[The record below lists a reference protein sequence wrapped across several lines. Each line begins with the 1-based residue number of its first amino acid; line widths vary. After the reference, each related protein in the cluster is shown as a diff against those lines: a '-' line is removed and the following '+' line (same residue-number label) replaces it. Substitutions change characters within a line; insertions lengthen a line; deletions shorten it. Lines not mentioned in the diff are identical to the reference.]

1 MSQRDA
7 IQAWGAGV
15 SPEIMMDLLTPH
27 LADITAD
34 GLSLTGDVTAEE
46 LGLTEADTQLEGA
59 LAVGLDLTQVERTI
73 CVTGVV
79 EGTAIRE
86 CVRCLAHFSEPLAF
100 ALRVVYEPEPK
111 AVSPA
116 AKRVDHRKKAVEPV
130 DVEPDETDD
139 EIYHYAGD
147 HLELAPML
155 REQVILSNP
164 MHPLCKV
171 DCAGL
176 CQHCGKNL
184 NEGRCA
190 CPDEAPTNPFQV
202 LKSLKTEQK

>member
-1 MSQRDA
+1 
-7 IQAWGAGV
+7 
-15 SPEIMMDLLTPH
+15 MDLLTPH

-34 GLSLTGDVTAEE
+34 GLSLTGEVTAEE

-59 LAVGLDLTQVERTI
+59 LAVGLDLTKVERTI

-86 CVRCLAHFSEPLAF
+86 CVRCLTKFSEPLAF

-111 AVSPA
+111 AVPPA
-116 AKRVDHRKKAVEPV
+116 AKRVDHRKKAVEPA

-139 EIYHYAGD
+139 EIYHYEGD
-147 HLELAPML
+147 HLELVPML
-155 REQVILSNP
+155 REQVILSDP
-164 MHPLCKV
+164 MHPLCK
-171 DCAGL
+171 DNCAGL
-176 CQHCGKNL
+176 CPHCGKNL

-190 CPDEAPTNPFQV
+190 CPEEAPTTPFQV
-202 LKSLKTEQK
+202 LRSLKTEQK

>member
-1 MSQRDA
+1 MSERDGL
-7 IQAWGAGV
+7 QAWGAGA

-46 LGLTEADTQLEGA
+46 LGLTDGDTQLEGA
-59 LAVGLDLTQVERTI
+59 LAIGLDLTKVERTV

-79 EGTAIRE
+79 EGTAVRE
-86 CVRCLAHFSEPLAF
+86 CVRCLTKFSEPLAF

-111 AVSPA
+111 PVPA
-116 AKRVDHRKKAVEPV
+116 SAKRVDHRKKAVEPEE
-130 DVEPDETDD
+130 VEADETDD
-139 EIYHYAGD
+139 EIYHYEGD

-155 REQVILSNP
+155 REQVILSDP
-164 MHPLCKV
+164 MHPLCKD

-176 CQHCGKNL
+176 CPHCGKNL

-190 CPDEAPTNPFQV
+190 CPDETPLNPFQV
-202 LKSLKTEQK
+202 LRSVKTEQK

>member
-1 MSQRDA
+1 MTRYRR
-7 IQAWGAGV
+7 GGRRVAGDHDGSAHTASV
-15 SPEIMMDLLTPH
+15 H
-27 LADITAD
+27 ITAD

-86 CVRCLAHFSEPLAF
+86 CVRCLTHFAEPLAF

-111 AVSPA
+111 AVPPA

-130 DVEPDETDD
+130 DVEPTRRMTRS
-139 EIYHYAGD
+139 IITGAIIWSS
-147 HLELAPML
+147 
-155 REQVILSNP
+155 R
-164 MHPLCKV
+164 
-171 DCAGL
+171 
-176 CQHCGKNL
+176 
-184 NEGRCA
+184 RC
-190 CPDEAPTNPFQV
+190 CEN
-202 LKSLKTEQK
+202 K

>member
-1 MSQRDA
+1 MSERDGMK
-7 IQAWGAGV
+7 AWGAGQ

-46 LGLTEADTQLEGA
+46 IGLTEADQQLDGT
-59 LAVGLDLTQVERTI
+59 LAVGLDLTKVERTI

-86 CVRCLAHFSEPLAF
+86 CVRCLTNFSEPLAF
-100 ALRVVYEPEPK
+100 ALHVVYEPEPK
-111 AVSPA
+111 AVPPA
-116 AKRVDHRKKAVEPV
+116 AKRVDHRKKAVEPE

-139 EIYHYAGD
+139 EIYHYEGD

-164 MHPLCKV
+164 MYPLCKN

-176 CQHCGKNL
+176 CPHCGKNL

-190 CPDEAPTNPFQV
+190 CTDEAPATPFQV
-202 LKSLKTEQK
+202 LRNLNTEQK

>member
-1 MSQRDA
+1 
-7 IQAWGAGV
+7 
-15 SPEIMMDLLTPH
+15 MDLLTPH

-34 GLSLTGDVTAEE
+34 GLSLTGEVTAEE
-46 LGLTEADTQLEGA
+46 LGLTEADTRLEGA
-59 LAVGLDLTQVERTI
+59 LAVGLDLTKVERTV

-86 CVRCLAHFSEPLAF
+86 CVRCLTKFSEPLAF

-111 AVSPA
+111 SVPPA

-130 DVEPDETDD
+130 VVEPDETDD
-139 EIYHYAGD
+139 EIYHYEGD
-147 HLELAPML
+147 HLELVPML
-155 REQVILSNP
+155 REQVILSDP
-164 MHPLCKV
+164 MHPLCQD

-176 CQHCGKNL
+176 CPHCGKNL

-190 CPDEAPTNPFQV
+190 CPEEAPTTPFQV
-202 LKSLKTEQK
+202 LRSLKTEQK

>member
-1 MSQRDA
+1 MK
-7 IQAWGAGV
+7 AWGAGA

-34 GLSLTGDVTAEE
+34 GLSLTGDVTAEQLE
-46 LGLTEADTQLEGA
+46 LVDEDTQLEGP
-59 LAVGLDLTQVERTI
+59 LAVGLDLTKVDRTI
-73 CVTGVV
+73 CVTGVI
-79 EGTAIRE
+79 EGTAVRE
-86 CVRCLAHFSEPLAF
+86 CVRCLANFSEPLAF

-111 AVSPA
+111 MFPQA
-116 AKRVDHRKKAVEPV
+116 AKRADHRKRAPEPV
-130 DVEPDETDD
+130 EAIPDETDD

-155 REQVILSNP
+155 REQLILSDP
-164 MHPLCKV
+164 MHPLCK
-171 DCAGL
+171 DNCAGL
-176 CQHCGKNL
+176 CPHCGKNL

-190 CPDEAPTNPFQV
+190 CQEEVPATPFQA